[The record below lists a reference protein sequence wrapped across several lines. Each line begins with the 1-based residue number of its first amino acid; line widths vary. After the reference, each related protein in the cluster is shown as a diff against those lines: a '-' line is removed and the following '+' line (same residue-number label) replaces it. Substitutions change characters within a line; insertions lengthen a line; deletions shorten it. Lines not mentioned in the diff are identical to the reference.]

1 MQVRR
6 GVIVLIAA
14 AFILAS
20 GPAAAAITK
29 VKDIGTGSC
38 GPNNPSCFATVAV
51 PAVPAGGVIV
61 GNLLVV
67 SVAGGGDT
75 GATLAVTD
83 ARGNSYTQDGESGG
97 YATNRKVF
105 IHHSRI
111 TTALLAGDL
120 ITVTITSPINN
131 GVACAFSIAEFTG
144 VSASPLDNM
153 ANAVGSSTA
162 PNSGIAVTGQA
173 NELLVGAIGGDAPTT
188 PTFGVGASYTALPS
202 MTSCCSA
209 IFPEFRVV
217 SATGSYVADGTFTPT
232 GPWGAIIATY
242 RDAVAPVELMKFGV
256 K

>member
-1 MQVRR
+1 MKFKR
-6 GVIVLIAA
+6 GVIFL
-14 AFILAS
+14 LAS
-20 GPAAAAITK
+20 SFVALALATPSLAVIVK
-29 VKDIGTGSC
+29 VKDIGTGTC

-51 PAVPAGGVIV
+51 PVGGVTV

-67 SVAGGGDT
+67 SVAGGGDS

-83 ARGNSYTQDGESGG
+83 ARGNTYTQDGESAG

-111 TTALLAGDL
+111 TTALLAADL

-153 ANAVGSSTA
+153 ANAVGSSTT
-162 PNSGIAVTGQA
+162 PSSGIAVTGQA

-188 PTFGVGASYTALPS
+188 PVFGAGASYTALPS
-202 MTSCCSA
+202 IASCCSA
-209 IFPEFRVV
+209 LFPEFRVV

-232 GPWGAIIATY
+232 GPWGAVIATY
-242 RDAVAPVELMKFGV
+242 RDAVAPAELTNFAAK
-256 K
+256 